1 MNLIL
6 LNTGDFIAK
15 DIVRLTGRRHEHIVS
30 VLRARPG
37 ESLIVGLLNG
47 PIGLGLIE
55 QLDQSDL
62 FLNVQL
68 TEKPPEPLPV
78 TVVLALPRPKVLK
91 RLLQGLCAMGI
102 KDIVLFN
109 SWRVDKSYWQSP
121 LLEPEAL
128 AEQASLGL
136 EQGRDTRMPTI
147 RQFRRFRPFVEDH
160 FPGIVADKSAWLAHP
175 GLGLTCPANVPGS
188 SALIIGPEGGL
199 IQYELD
205 RLIQAG
211 CVPVKIGDR
220 PLRVEQAVPALL
232 GRLTAFP

>member
-6 LNTGDFIAK
+6 LNRGDFIAD
-15 DIVRLTGRRHEHIVS
+15 DIVRLAGRRHDHIVS

-37 ESLIVGLLNG
+37 DTLKVGLLNG
-47 PIGLGLIE
+47 PVGSGQI
-55 QLDQSDL
+55 QQVDQSVV
-62 FLNVQL
+62 FLKIQL
-68 TEKPPEPLPV
+68 NQTPPEPLPV
-78 TVVLALPRPKVLK
+78 TLILALPRPKVLK

-102 KDIVLFN
+102 KDIVLYS

-121 LLEPEAL
+121 LLQPDAL
-128 AEQASLGL
+128 AAQACLGL

-160 FPGIVADKSAWLAHP
+160 FPEIVAGKSAWVAHP

-188 SALIIGPEGGL
+188 NALVIGPEGGFT
-199 IQYELD
+199 QYELD
-205 RLIQAG
+205 PFIRAG
-211 CVPVKIGDR
+211 CAPVKLGER

-232 GRLTAFP
+232 GRLIAFP